1 MGVSIVKLTSDNE
14 TLAEGKVIILYIL
27 NKLPN
32 PVSNESLYKLV
43 LSINDMNYFYFQ
55 QFLLDLINNKYIEFF
70 NNGIHTIYKITTLG
84 KNVLELTE
92 DILPV
97 ILKLQIDTELTTAK
111 NESSVIA
118 EYTPR
123 SENNYVVSC
132 KIIENNECCFELK
145 TTAPSREQA
154 KKIVNN
160 WENNSNKIYGKIL
173 SILTQ
178 EN

>member
-1 MGVSIVKLTSDNE
+1 MKLTSDNE

-32 PVSNESLYKLV
+32 PISNEGLYKLV

-55 QFLLDLINNKYIEFF
+55 QFLLDLTNNKYIEYF

-92 DILPV
+92 GILPG

-111 NESSVIA
+111 TESAVIA
-118 EYTPR
+118 EFTPR
-123 SENNYVVSC
+123 SENNYVVTC
-132 KIIENNECCFELK
+132 KILENNECCFELK
-145 TTAPSREQA
+145 ATAPSREQA
-154 KKIVNN
+154 KKIVSN
-160 WENNSNKIYGKIL
+160 WENNSNEIYGKIL
-173 SILTQ
+173 SLLTQ
-178 EN
+178 DQ

>member
-1 MGVSIVKLTSDNE
+1 MKLTSDNE

-32 PVSNESLYKLV
+32 PIFNEGLYKLV

-55 QFLLDLINNKYIEFF
+55 QFLLDLANNKYIEYF

-92 DILPV
+92 DILPG

-111 NESSVIA
+111 TESAVIA
-118 EYTPR
+118 EFTPR
-123 SENNYVVSC
+123 SENNYVVTC
-132 KIIENNECCFELK
+132 KILENNECCFELK
-145 TTAPSREQA
+145 ATAPSREQA
-154 KKIVNN
+154 KKIVSN
-160 WENNSNKIYGKIL
+160 WENNSNEIYGKIL
-173 SILTQ
+173 SLLTQ
-178 EN
+178 DQ

>member
-1 MGVSIVKLTSDNE
+1 MKLTSDNE
-14 TLAEGKVIILYIL
+14 TLAESKVIILYIL

-92 DILPV
+92 DILPG

-111 NESSVIA
+111 HESSVIA

>member
-1 MGVSIVKLTSDNE
+1 MKLTSDNE
-14 TLAEGKVIILYIL
+14 TLAEGKVIILYIM

-92 DILPV
+92 DILPG

>member
-1 MGVSIVKLTSDNE
+1 MKLTSDNE

-32 PVSNESLYKLV
+32 PISNEGLYKLV

-55 QFLLDLINNKYIEFF
+55 QFLLDLTNNKYIEYF

-92 DILPV
+92 DILPG

-111 NESSVIA
+111 TESAVIA
-118 EYTPR
+118 EFTPR
-123 SENNYVVSC
+123 SENNYVVNC
-132 KIIENNECCFELK
+132 KILENNECCFELK
-145 TTAPSREQA
+145 ATAPSREQA
-154 KKIVNN
+154 KKIVSN
-160 WENNSNKIYGKIL
+160 WENNSNEIYRKIL
-173 SILTQ
+173 SLLTQ
-178 EN
+178 DQ

>member
-1 MGVSIVKLTSDNE
+1 MKLTSDNE

-92 DILPV
+92 DILPG

-132 KIIENNECCFELK
+132 KIENNECCFELK

>member
-1 MGVSIVKLTSDNE
+1 MKLTSNNE
-14 TLAEGKVIILYIL
+14 TLAKDKVIILYIL

-32 PVSNESLYKLV
+32 PISNEGLYKLV
-43 LSINDMNYFYFQ
+43 LAIDDMNYFYFQ

-84 KNVLELTE
+84 KNVLDLTE
-92 DILPV
+92 DILPG
-97 ILKLQIDTELTTAK
+97 ILKLQIDTELSSSK

-123 SENNYVVSC
+123 SENNYIVTC

-145 TTAPSREQA
+145 TSAPSREQA
-154 KKIVNN
+154 KKIVTN
-160 WENNSNKIYGKIL
+160 WEKNSDKIYGKIL
-173 SILTQ
+173 NILT
-178 EN
+178 E

>member
-1 MGVSIVKLTSDNE
+1 MKLTSDNE

-92 DILPV
+92 DILPG

-160 WENNSNKIYGKIL
+160 WKNNSNKIYGKIL

>member
-1 MGVSIVKLTSDNE
+1 MKLTSDNE

-32 PVSNESLYKLV
+32 PISNEGLYKLV

-55 QFLLDLINNKYIEFF
+55 QFLLDLTNNKYIEYF

-92 DILPV
+92 DILPG

-111 NESSVIA
+111 TESAVIA
-118 EYTPR
+118 EFTPR
-123 SENNYVVSC
+123 SEINYVVTC
-132 KIIENNECCFELK
+132 KILENNECCFELK
-145 TTAPSREQA
+145 ATAPSREQA
-154 KKIVNN
+154 KKIVSN
-160 WENNSNKIYGKIL
+160 WENNSNEIYRKIL
-173 SILTQ
+173 SLLTQ
-178 EN
+178 DQ

>member
-1 MGVSIVKLTSDNE
+1 MKLTSDNE

-92 DILPV
+92 DILPG
-97 ILKLQIDTELTTAK
+97 ILKLQIDTKLTTAK

>member
-1 MGVSIVKLTSDNE
+1 MKLTSDNE

-32 PVSNESLYKLV
+32 PISNEGLYKLV

-55 QFLLDLINNKYIEFF
+55 QFLLDLTNNKYIEYF

-92 DILPV
+92 DILPG

-111 NESSVIA
+111 TEF
-118 EYTPR
+118 TPR
-123 SENNYVVSC
+123 SENNYVVTC
-132 KIIENNECCFELK
+132 KILENNECCFELK
-145 TTAPSREQA
+145 ATAPSREQA
-154 KKIVNN
+154 KKIVSN
-160 WENNSNKIYGKIL
+160 WENNSNEIYGKIL
-173 SILTQ
+173 SLLTQ
-178 EN
+178 DQ